1 MAQNRIIVSQIE
13 RVTMSDTSTDKDNFL
28 QKDVAFYQTFL
39 AAWIENRMEKDKS
52 LLTLSSLAIG
62 LLITFTDKLTSPGE
76 FILWLFS
83 GVAFLATIIII
94 LLIFR
99 CNSNYIQCLLVEDI
113 KKQQR
118 HEKSLNIMTLL
129 AFVIFIVG
137 LSLTFT
143 LAISEAN
150 FSIKIV
156 GEKS

>member
-1 MAQNRIIVSQIE
+1 MN
-13 RVTMSDTSTDKDNFL
+13 DTNADKESYL

-62 LLITFTDKLTSPGE
+62 LLITFTDKLSSPAE
-76 FILWLFS
+76 FVLWLLS
-83 GVAFLATIIII
+83 GIAFLATIIII

-99 CNSNYIQCLLVEDI
+99 YNSNYIECLLIEDI
-113 KKQQR
+113 EKQRR
-118 HEKSLNIMTLL
+118 HEKSLNVMTLL

-137 LSLTFT
+137 LSLTFA
-143 LAISEAN
+143 LSISEAN
-150 FSIKIV
+150 FSIKII

>member
-1 MAQNRIIVSQIE
+1 MN
-13 RVTMSDTSTDKDNFL
+13 DTNADKESYR

-62 LLITFTDKLTSPGE
+62 LLISFSDKLSSPAE
-76 FILWLFS
+76 FTLWLLS
-83 GVAFLATIIII
+83 GIAFLVTIIII
-94 LLIFR
+94 LVIFR
-99 CNSNYIQCLLVEDI
+99 CNSNYIECLLVENVE
-113 KKQQR
+113 KQQR
-118 HEKSLNIMTLL
+118 HEKSLNVMTLL